1 MTTPIRVLLLEDTP
15 SDAELMLRDLKRA
28 SLEVTARRVET
39 EDEFREQ
46 LKEWP
51 VDVILADYS
60 LPTFDGESA
69 LRIAREIAPEV
80 PFIFVSGSIG
90 EERAIL
96 ALRGGATDYILKDR
110 MSRLST
116 AVVRALEERR
126 QRELHQAAQEE
137 LRESEVRFR
146 SVAELAGDAILL
158 TEGLSTIVFANEHAA
173 WMFGRPAKEL
183 VGSNKVLLLAERARE
198 EHERLMES
206 LRTGDDS
213 EASVTKKSI
222 GLRHGK
228 EFPLEMSISSWRRHG
243 QLFFTTILRDV
254 SERVATEQRQQ
265 THFDVSRIL
274 AASRSLTDTTPE
286 LIHVMCEGLGWSGAA
301 LWLLDPV
308 TDRLSCAGAWARVG
322 GDDQAIVMA
331 CRETTFAAGEG
342 LPGRVLAKYRSET
355 VGLGHQDFE
364 APHRRLAAAAG
375 VTRVTA
381 VPLHVTGTCIGVLE
395 FFERDDSQPE
405 PPLATLAVT
414 TEIAT
419 QIAQYV
425 NLIRSED
432 ARVAAAERLREAQQI
447 AHVGS
452 WEQELATRS
461 TIWSEEMYAILGLDT
476 GIKPS
481 LDTYLEMVHPGDRDR
496 VSALLASQNATGG
509 EETIRFQHRI
519 IRPDGSERAVECRS
533 RILVDERGIEASIIG
548 TIQDVT
554 DSQAMERN
562 LELAK
567 RIGSLG
573 RVAATIAH
581 EFNNVMM
588 GIEPFAEMIRR
599 RAPTDVKILK
609 AAEQISVSVR
619 RGRRVTE
626 EILRFTQPAEPELRG
641 VDLREWLRDLG
652 PELRALA
659 GSVHVTIELPDSP
672 VYIACDATQ
681 LQQVVTNL
689 TLNARDAS
697 HEGSEITIALAHVGR
712 EHVELTVRDEGSGI
726 PPNVLEHIFE
736 PLFTTK
742 RTGTGLGLSVAR
754 QIVTRHGG
762 SIEVTNVATGGA
774 AFRIVLPATKARPGA
789 APPPQQQSV
798 ASHLRRILLVEDDD
812 LVAAGLTAV
821 LGMEGMA
828 VLVINRGLHVANAI
842 ETFEPDAVVLDLTL
856 PDIDGVEVFRG
867 IRGRWPHLPVV
878 FSTGHGGSAELS
890 TELSGAHVELLR
902 KPYEIGELLSAL
914 QRVAA

>member
-1 MTTPIRVLLLEDTP
+1 MATPIRVLLLEDTP
-15 SDAELMLRDLKRA
+15 SDAELMLRELKRA
-28 SLEVTARRVET
+28 SLDVTARRVET
-39 EDEFREQ
+39 EDEFRQ
-46 LKEWP
+46 LLTEWP
-51 VDVILADYS
+51 ADVILADYS
-60 LPTFDGESA
+60 LPTFDGEAA

-90 EERAIL
+90 EERAVL
-96 ALRGGATDYILKDR
+96 ALQGGATDYILKDR

-116 AVVRALEERR
+116 AVVRALEERK
-126 QRELHQAAQEE
+126 QRELRHAAQEE
-137 LRESEVRFR
+137 LRESEVLFR

-173 WMFGRPAKEL
+173 WMFGRPAAEL
-183 VGSNKVLLLAERARE
+183 VGSSKVSLLAEQVRE

-213 EASVTKKSI
+213 ETSLTKKTI
-222 GLRHGK
+222 GVRHGK

-243 QLFFTTILRDV
+243 QLFFTNILRDV
-254 SERVATEQRQQ
+254 SERVATERRER
-265 THFDVSRIL
+265 THFEVSRML
-274 AASRSLTDTTPE
+274 AASRSLTETTPE
-286 LIHVMCEGLGWSGAA
+286 LIRVMCEGLGWSGAA
-301 LWLLDPV
+301 LWLLDPG
-308 TDRLSCAGAWARVG
+308 TDRLSCGGAWARVG
-322 GDDQAIVMA
+322 ENDPAIVAA
-331 CRETTFAAGEG
+331 CRETTFASGEG
-342 LPGRVLAKYRSET
+342 LPGRALAKYRSET
-355 VGLGHQDFE
+355 VRLGHQDFE
-364 APHRRLAAAAG
+364 TPHRRLAASAG

-395 FFERDDSQPE
+395 FFERDDSEPE
-405 PPLATLAVT
+405 PPPATLEVT

-432 ARVAAAERLREAQQI
+432 ARVAAAERLHEAQQI

-452 WEQELATRS
+452 WEQELATHS

-476 GIKPS
+476 GIKSSP
-481 LDTYLEMVHPGDRDR
+481 DKYLEMVHPNDRDR
-496 VSALLASQNATGG
+496 VSALFESQRASVGP
-509 EETIRFQHRI
+509 ETLRFQHRI
-519 IRPDGSERAVECRS
+519 IRPDGSERTVECRS
-533 RILVDERGIEASIIG
+533 RIVVGEGGIVASVIG

-554 DSQAMERN
+554 ETQAMERK

-599 RAPTDVKILK
+599 LAADDAKILQ
-609 AAEQISVSVR
+609 AAERISVSVR
-619 RGRRVTE
+619 RGQRVTE

-659 GSVHVTIELPDSP
+659 GSVRVSIKLPDSP
-672 VYIACDATQ
+672 VYIACDAAQ

-689 TLNARDAS
+689 LLNARDAS
-697 HEGSEITIALAHVGR
+697 PEGSEITITLARVGR
-712 EHVELTVRDEGSGI
+712 ENAELTVRDEGTGVPS
-726 PPNVLEHIFE
+726 NALEHIFE

-754 QIVTRHGG
+754 QVVTRHGG

-774 AFRIVLPATKARPGA
+774 EFRIVLPATKARPSA
-789 APPPQQQSV
+789 ASPQPQRT
-798 ASHLRRILLVEDDD
+798 ALHLRRILLVEDDD
-812 LVAAGLTAV
+812 LVSAGLTA
-821 LGMEGMA
+821 LLEMEGMA
-828 VLVINRGLHVANAI
+828 VLVISRGRHVVEAV
-842 ETFEPDAVVLDLTL
+842 ESFEPDAVILDLTL

-867 IRGRWPHLPVV
+867 LRRLWPHLPVV
-878 FSTGHGGSAELS
+878 FSTGHGGSAELA